1 MDSMNSIS
9 FLNEPLISW
18 KNRRT
23 FLDHFCHQFWVGAT
37 AKQHQTHPKVITKM
51 AKKCS
56 MLCST
61 DQRFI
66 QKRNTN
72 HKIHTL
78 NSDSTTGR
86 TPFVRMLWLRAPTSK
101 YEAVSS
107 RGRRIEASQTEARFF
122 KNRRIVFVRAKCS
135 SIRPEYAL
143 QCTLAVCKYY
153 M

>member
-1 MDSMNSIS
+1 MNSIS

-23 FLDHFCHQFWVGAT
+23 FLDHFCHQFWVSAT

-51 AKKCS
+51 AKKYS

-66 QKRNTN
+66 QKRNTTN
-72 HKIHTL
+72 RIHTL

-107 RGRRIEASQTEARFF
+107 RGRRIEASQPKAHFFLHISVFF
-122 KNRRIVFVRAKCS
+122 KKSMPQFAMF
-135 SIRPEYAL
+135 
-143 QCTLAVCKYY
+143 QCGVLVKRQPHT
-153 M
+153 